1 MHRVLK
7 RYTPP
12 CSPGRPVRRGRAGI
26 PHPGLSLGHPQ
37 TSARTAAARQPE
49 LPGETAQLVYASLVV
64 AQLVLARRFRRD
76 LRWRRWH
83 PWLLAGAAATGVILI
98 AYTAAVT
105 GPAAA
110 IL

>member
-1 MHRVLK
+1 
-7 RYTPP
+7 
-12 CSPGRPVRRGRAGI
+12 
-26 PHPGLSLGHPQ
+26 LSLGHPQ

-76 LRWRRWH
+76 LRWRRWR

-105 GPAAA
+105 GPRRPSCSAPPPPCRRAAVAA
-110 IL
+110 IAARRLRRAGRRGTV

>member
-1 MHRVLK
+1 LRA
-7 RYTPP
+7 PP
-12 CSPGRPVRRGRAGI
+12 CSPGRPV
-26 PHPGLSLGHPQ
+26 
-37 TSARTAAARQPE
+37 RQPE

-110 IL
+110 ILQRTAATLPQGRGRAIAARRLRRAGRRGTV